1 MGANT
6 TTYKRAGAY
15 VTDPVLNE
23 TTGQFSANYTPGVS
37 ERRAGVSTYLHS
49 GLKNADAR
57 TTDGSSVTA
66 DRQYDA
72 FGNLTGGNG
81 TWNGPFGYAG
91 GYGYQEDG
99 ESGLKLLGHRYYDS
113 TTGRFLSKDPIG
125 DGRNWYSYCE
135 NNPFSGVDPTGLAVG
150 HHLVPRE
157 VGWGKG
163 GFSKEAIAVFDGAV
177 TGPIPGGHNFG
188 NGHSDYNKAVKEHFE
203 EFCKKNKISPKNMT
217 AQQARQ
223 FVDVVL
229 SSKDPRIRGYLKKV
243 YAKLGRKIPA
253 SFDELSEFAMKRL
266 GRKLGTKALQGIV
279 KKLPIIGWVWFGY
292 DWATGGFGHARDE
305 ALWPASELWRQGG

>member
-1 MGANT
+1 MTKPGLTTSYGYNGLDARTSRTVGANT

-37 ERRAGVSTYLHS
+37 ERRAGVSTFLHS

-66 DRQYDA
+66 HREYDA

-91 GYGYQEDG
+91 GFGYQEDG

-125 DGRNWYSYCE
+125 DGRNWYGYCG
-135 NNPFSGVDPTGLAVG
+135 NNPLSSADPTGLWRAVIAVG
-150 HHLVPRE
+150 ETSWAEALAVSAAIRAWTMWLKKLGATTIDVVTPTEEELANLLSDDSVEGFVFIGHGADSVAEYRGSVL
-157 VGWGKG
+157 KG
-163 GFSKEAIAVFDGAV
+163 GGTFDANLINIIASRRKKRMRVAH
-177 TGPIPGGHNFG
+177 IWAC
-188 NGHSDYNKAVKEHFE
+188 HSAGL
-203 EFCKKNKISPKNMT
+203 ST
-217 AQQARQ
+217 ALLAMAEMSLTWSTS
-223 FVDVVL
+223 V
-229 SSKDPRIRGYLKKV
+229 GYRRV
-243 YAKLGRKIPA
+243 N
-253 SFDELSEFAMKRL
+253 
-266 GRKLGTKALQGIV
+266 T
-279 KKLPIIGWVWFGY
+279 
-292 DWATGGFGHARDE
+292 
-305 ALWPASELWRQGG
+305 